1 MGDSRATPLAFVE
14 ANAEWQGRSQ
24 RPERQEGPVRGRG
37 RQVPHPRDQLQ
48 LIAGVLSSQRMS
60 EDAPESQPIAAMSC
74 N

>member
-1 MGDSRATPLAFVE
+1 MEDSRATSLAFVE
-14 ANAEWQGRSQ
+14 ANAEALGSSQ

-48 LIAGVLSSQRMS
+48 LIAGVLSSQLVS
-60 EDAPESQPIAAMSC
+60 EDAPDSQPIAAMSC